1 MRTTDSFETKAE
13 KQSLIININTMRDVA
28 KLDRIDFE
36 ILWNKSIDSLRE
48 EQDNTIKMY
57 NESFK
62 K

>member
-1 MRTTDSFETKAE
+1 MRTTDSFETKVE